1 MTHGRPWRRA
11 AAALALCLATA
22 ASASPAAAQ
31 SEAHRV
37 FHPHVRAVIQAYY
50 PAPQDPSVLD
60 WAQRIVLW
68 NTLQI
73 LALQGI
79 LDIGA
84 LVATCGDASDPSS
97 LASCQ
102 EEAASLA
109 LRSQVLALEEACP
122 VDLSAG
128 ERAGCL
134 FAFFQELASLE
145 QVLHARHQRFLLELS
160 DLWRVYANHG
170 RPDVM
175 RFRAIPELRR
185 LAELDTI
192 LLFVFHLRV
201 QAFEEQIVLLQRIER
216 DLAGQAWASQ
226 VPRGGL

>member
-1 MTHGRPWRRA
+1 MICHRPLRRA
-11 AAALALCLATA
+11 AAVLALGLATA
-22 ASASPAAAQ
+22 AGASPAAAQ

-50 PAPQDPSVLD
+50 PAPQNPSVLD

-84 LVATCGDASDPSS
+84 LVTTCGGPDASDPSS

-102 EEAASLA
+102 GEAASLA

-122 VDLSAG
+122 VNLSAA
-128 ERAGCL
+128 ERASCL
-134 FAFFQELASLE
+134 FAFFQELATLE
-145 QVLHARHQRFLLELS
+145 QVLHPKFQHFLHEQS

-170 RPDVM
+170 RPDVV

-185 LAELDTI
+185 LAELDT
-192 LLFVFHLRV
+192 HPRV
-201 QAFEEQIVLLQRIER
+201 HR
-216 DLAGQAWASQ
+216 
-226 VPRGGL
+226 